1 MFICCS
7 PSSYNDA
14 ETKSTLMFGQR
25 SVSGSPEGSQVISLT
40 IPTPSPENNVSLIF
54 ASFLFNSGQRLL
66 RILPQ

>member
-25 SVSGSPEGSQVISLT
+25 SVSGSPQGSQVIFLAT
-40 IPTPSPENNVSLIF
+40 PTSSPETNVSLIF
-54 ASFLFNSGQRLL
+54 ASFLLTQGKDY
-66 RILPQ
+66 